1 MGIYT
6 IGVYVDELEDVVRE
20 IEIKGSQTF
29 NDLHIAIA
37 NSFKLNLKMQAS
49 FFVSNSRWQKL
60 NEITL
65 GHSSVFENAIN
76 GQKDTISSVL
86 PEKTKHLVYFNEDAS
101 DYSIFVLLE
110 KVTDKEVQGK
120 NYPAMVTAK
129 GSLSGSSGESFYVS
143 DFGIGEGDLDVE
155 GMEIGEAPSE

>member
-1 MGIYT
+1 MSIFT

-20 IEIKGSQTF
+20 IEVKGTQTF
-29 NDLHIAIA
+29 NDLHVAIA

-76 GQKDTISSVL
+76 GMKDSIGSVL
-86 PEKTKHLVYFNEDAS
+86 PEKAKQLIYFNEDAA
-101 DYSIFVLLE
+101 DYTILLIIE
-110 KVTDKEVQGK
+110 KVTDKENPAK
-120 NYPAMVTAK
+120 TYPAVVTSK
-129 GSLSGSSGESFYVS
+129 GSLSGSSGENFFIS
-143 DFGIGEGDLDVE
+143 DFGINEGDLDE
-155 GMEIGEAPSE
+155 GMDITTGEE